1 KKKSSK
7 KHGKSNKKKSS
18 KKHGKSSKKK
28 SSKKHGKSNKKKS
41 SKKHA
46 SKGSAVIATLS
57 RKTGISKGIISLL
70 TDLVGY
76 NDIYTMITGKDAA
89 TGKKRSRLVGAAW
102 TALNFVPVSKVAKL
116 AKAAKVLAT
125 AKKAEK
131 VAKNG
136 GRIKR
141 AARATKLAT
150 KRAAEKLAKRKPAKK
165 TAKKAAEKARKAK
178 KVKTAKKAKHQ
189 QAKLKKTSHG
199 TKHKTTKKQQ
209 KRYNK
214 KKAAGKARKASY
226 ARKKGGTKK
235 KPGKRKGSKAKTAKR
250 KAKDRANKTEKVSG
264 IALGKLDKKLIARLE
279 KNGVKISKEDV
290 IRIKELPDEKKIVW
304 LEKGNTSAGFE
315 HILIEHGEQFTKQGI
330 SKSELPDFL
339 MTVLEKG
346 KIIGYQGKG
355 KGRPIYEVIYNG
367 KKYRAAITVGKN
379 GFIVGANPVSI
390 K

>member
-1 KKKSSK
+1 M
-7 KHGKSNKKKSS
+7 
-18 KKHGKSSKKK
+18 
-28 SSKKHGKSNKKKS
+28 
-41 SKKHA
+41 
-46 SKGSAVIATLS
+46 
-57 RKTGISKGIISLL
+57 

-189 QAKLKKTSHG
+189 QAKPKKTSHG

-235 KPGKRKGSKAKTAKR
+235 KPGKRKGAKAKTAKR
-250 KAKDRANKTEKVSG
+250 RAKNRVKKDHKAKKASGAKGFNIDEIHPKLKTEPDTAFFWSGRTDGVGGADIAADVAKSKGGVTLESTIGNKNIKMPEWDFNKPESMKAWDLASGSYAEQVSG
-264 IALGKLDKKLIARLE
+264 EVRAVVGSELRKGNIWE
-279 KNGVKISKEDV
+279 NV
-290 IRIKELPDEKKIVW
+290 ELPRLKNNPKVTKITTIDP
-304 LEKGNTSAGFE
+304 KTG
-315 HILIEHGEQFTKQGI
+315 IE
-330 SKSELPDFL
+330 
-339 MTVLEKG
+339 
-346 KIIGYQGKG
+346 KIIFERK
-355 KGRPIYEVIYNG
+355 
-367 KKYRAAITVGKN
+367 
-379 GFIVGANPVSI
+379 
-390 K
+390 